1 MKVFRNFSFVALLMV
16 LVMQV
21 SSLMAASSI
30 IPAPPKPVK
39 DLTKAYEAWT
49 NQGIKFVVRDSKGK
63 FVTWNYGKLESW
75 GGKSKWVVRDPKGK
89 FLTHAYGNVE
99 TWKNG
104 RTRLVLRDKKG
115 RMLTHVSLE
124 ITDKSSFAANVVGLR
139 HLKNPKYMAFVQ
151 DTIADLL
158 LEDIEKEDF
167 VRVRVLVTYLKK
179 YKYDKGVE
187 NFKPVL
193 RKILPKLNFI
203 ANHNPENMKVND
215 LTDQVKKTL
224 IEL

>member
-1 MKVFRNFSFVALLMV
+1 MKVARNFTFIALL
-16 LVMQV
+16 LVFTIQV
-21 SSLMAASSI
+21 AGLFAASSV
-30 IPAPPKPVK
+30 IPAETKPVK
-39 DLTKAYEAWT
+39 DLTKAYEAWK
-49 NQGIKFVVRDSKGK
+49 NQGIKFVVRDSQGK

-75 GGKSKWVVRDPKGK
+75 GGKSKWVVRDTKGH
-89 FLTHAYGNVE
+89 FMTHAYGKVE
-99 TWKNG
+99 NWKNG
-104 RTRLVLRDKKG
+104 KTRLVLRDQKG
-115 RMLTHVSLE
+115 RMLTHLSLE

-139 HLKNPKYMAFVQ
+139 HLKNPNFLSFVQ

-158 LEDIEKEDF
+158 IQDIEKDDF

-179 YKYDKGVE
+179 YKNDKGVE

-203 ANHNPENMKVND
+203 ANHNPVNHKIND
-215 LTDQVKKTL
+215 LTEQVKKTL

>member
-1 MKVFRNFSFVALLMV
+1 MKVFRNFSFIAVLLV
-16 LVMQV
+16 LMLQV
-21 SSLMAASSI
+21 SSLMAASSVI
-30 IPAPPKPVK
+30 TPEIKPVK
-39 DLTKAYEAWT
+39 DLTKAYEAWK
-49 NQGIKFVVRDSKGK
+49 NQGIKFVVRDNKGK

-75 GGKSKWVVRDPKGK
+75 GGKSKWVVRDSKGH
-89 FLTHAYGNVE
+89 FLTHAIGNVE

-104 RTRLVLRDKKG
+104 KTRLVLRDNKG
-115 RMLTHVSLE
+115 RLLTHLSLE

-139 HLKNPKYMAFVQ
+139 HLKNPKYLSFVQ

-158 LEDIEKEDF
+158 IQDIEKDDF

-179 YKYDKGVE
+179 YKTDKGVE

-203 ANHNPENMKVND
+203 ATHNPENNKVND